1 MNFTFRPFLVF
12 VVSLILVHQSLI
24 AQVAP
29 VSATGIFNLSNGNEL
44 RLLQAGAEVT
54 VSGNLINPKKKVLA
68 QFKGNYDPSSGRLE
82 GILYHCGG
90 DEEEFLW
97 YFARN
102 TADRA
107 EVYLGPAGK
116 DTKAVAS
123 RIPGNPHLEFSCQT
137 SKRKVKKII
146 RKNPKY
152 HSNSGK

>member
-1 MNFTFRPFLVF
+1 MNFNFLKFSVF
-12 VVSLILVHQSLI
+12 VVFMVLFHQSLI

-29 VSATGIFNLSNGNEL
+29 ISATGIFNLSNGNEL
-44 RLLQAGAEVT
+44 RLLQAGSEVT
-54 VSGNLINPKKKVLA
+54 VSGNLINPKQKVLA

-82 GILYHCGG
+82 GVLYHCGG
-90 DEEEFLW
+90 DEEELLW

-123 RIPGNPHLEFSCQT
+123 RILGNPHLEFSCQT

-146 RKNPKY
+146 KKVTQY
-152 HSNSGK
+152 DSKSGN

>member
-1 MNFTFRPFLVF
+1 MNFNFRLFLVF
-12 VVSLILVHQSLI
+12 VVSLILIHQSLI

-44 RLLQAGAEVT
+44 RLLQAGSEVT

-82 GILYHCGG
+82 GVLYHCGG
-90 DEEEFLW
+90 AEEELLW

-102 TADRA
+102 TSDRA
-107 EVYLGPAGK
+107 EVYLGPAGQ

-123 RIPGNPHLEFSCQT
+123 RIQGNPHLEFPCQT

-146 RKNPKY
+146 KKDTQYYSKSRN
-152 HSNSGK
+152 